1 MNPKFHVED
10 IVFFK
15 LDKEQ
20 NPMYVV
26 SYWVKS
32 CGITYECRNVH
43 GTTTYYNEFEL
54 SVEQNIL
61 TKVK

>member
-1 MNPKFHVED
+1 MNPKFHIED
-10 IVFFK
+10 IVYFK

-20 NPMYVV
+20 NPMLVV

-32 CGITYECRNVH
+32 CGITYECRSNN

-61 TKVK
+61 TKIK